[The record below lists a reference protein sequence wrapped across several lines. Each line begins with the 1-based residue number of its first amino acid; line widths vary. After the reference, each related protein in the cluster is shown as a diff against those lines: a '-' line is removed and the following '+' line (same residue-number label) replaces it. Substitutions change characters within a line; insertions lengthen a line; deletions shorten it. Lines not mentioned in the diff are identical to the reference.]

1 MEYRFA
7 SNRKVSFI
15 VSADG
20 QNWLVQFDDPN
31 QSGVC
36 GFMTSNPKI
45 AHAVRRH
52 AMSRRGVIKEIGA
65 TSLDSEGTAA
75 EMPDGETSGV
85 VVPDGETSGV
95 VEGSGNESTVT
106 EPGNETTAEQAEAE
120 PEAETSLESEGTTAE
135 GTAAENAEEATTAEE
150 REYDNYTVAREEIC
164 KEFGVNKSTVRNPD
178 ALAQLAKEH
187 GITITYKEL

>member
-1 MEYRFA
+1 MEYKFV

-36 GFMTSNPKI
+36 GFMTSNPKV

-52 AMSRRGVIKEIGA
+52 PMSRRGVIKEIGA

-85 VVPDGETSGV
+85 V
-95 VEGSGNESTVT
+95 EGSGNESTVT
-106 EPGNETTAEQAEAE
+106 EPDNETTAEQAEAE
-120 PEAETSLESEGTTAE
+120 PEAETSLDSEGTKAE
-135 GTAAENAEEATTAEE
+135 DTAAENAEEATTAEE